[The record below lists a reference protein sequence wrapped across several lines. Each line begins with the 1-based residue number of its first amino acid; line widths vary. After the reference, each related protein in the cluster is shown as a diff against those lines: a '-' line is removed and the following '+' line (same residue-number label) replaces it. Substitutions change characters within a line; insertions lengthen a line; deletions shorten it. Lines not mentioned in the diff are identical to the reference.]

1 MKIIDSSNK
10 TDKCNSRN
18 AKTAGPETA
27 RMPGTI
33 GMQETTERYEQQEKA
48 EGIGT

>member
-1 MKIIDSSNK
+1 MKIINPRNQK
-10 TDKCNSRN
+10 YNNNSRN